1 MIVSCFPMEP
11 QVSRSHYFKK
21 KYADLERFIS
31 YFYQVDLV
39 TKCMRDPRDTVL
51 EIGVG
56 NGTVADFLRK
66 AGVALTTCDFDRR
79 LNPDHVADVRTLP
92 FADNSFD
99 IVTAF
104 EVLEHIPFEDFER
117 AVRELRRVSRRCVI
131 LSLPYR
137 STGFELVLK
146 FPYVRTIF
154 RRLHLDLFLRI
165 PLIFRRAGP
174 RSQHHWEIDLLRYSR
189 RRIRSI
195 ILRHFTMIRE
205 VRPVLHSYHHFFVVE
220 K

>member
-1 MIVSCFPMEP
+1 MIVSCFPMAP
-11 QVSRSHYFKK
+11 QVSQSYYFKK

-31 YFYQVDLV
+31 YFYQVDLIAE
-39 TKCMRDPRDTVL
+39 CMRDSRDRVL

-56 NGTVADFLRK
+56 NGTVSDYLRK

-92 FADNSFD
+92 FVDNSFD

-104 EVLEHIPFEDFER
+104 EVLEHIPFEDFEG
-117 AVRELRRVSRRCVI
+117 ALRELHRVSRRRVI

-137 STGFELVLK
+137 STSFELVLK

-154 RRLHLDLFLRI
+154 RRLYLGIFLRI

-174 RSQHHWEIDLLRYSR
+174 HSQHHWEMDLARFPL
-189 RRIRSI
+189 RRIRA
-195 ILRHFTMIRE
+195 ILRRYFTVIRE
-205 VRPVLHSYHHFFVVE
+205 VRPVLHSYHYFFVLE